1 MAQGI
6 GQLIEKL
13 RYTLELN
20 QSDFGALLGA
30 TAMSVSRWE
39 RDVNLPESRELLKL
53 GLLAK
58 QRQIDGWNFWRLA
71 GITQADARAMLR
83 KVNARTVG
91 AGRH

>member
-6 GQLIEKL
+6 GKLIEKL
-13 RYTLELN
+13 RNTLELN
-20 QSDFGALLGA
+20 QSDFGALLGT

-58 QRQIDGWNFWRLA
+58 ETRIDGWNFWRLA
-71 GITQADARAMLR
+71 GITPADARTMLG
-83 KVNARTVG
+83 KATVPAAG